1 MRHQKAHRKLG
12 RTSEH
17 RMSLLRNLAV
27 SLINSREER
36 IVTTLPKA
44 KELRPFVERAIT
56 LSRKAN
62 NLEGDNTGP
71 RALHLRRQAAGF
83 FHAGNMQHSALN
95 GKRGQLRLPR
105 TAGVAALKR
114 LFDELGERYK
124 DRPGGY
130 TRIFKLGRRAGDNA
144 ELAIIELVD
153 NQSERD
159 AVEAAKKR
167 KSTGAKKKKGAE
179 TRRAEGAKAGDRA
192 AERAAAEPAAKPAE
206 KTEAVKASEESAG
219 EAAADT
225 DATAEAAAVP
235 ETAADTTA
243 EAVAVDTGEPEPPA
257 VEET

>member
-17 RMSLLRNLAV
+17 RMSMLRNLAV
-27 SLINSREER
+27 SLINSHEER

-56 LSRKAN
+56 LSRRAN
-62 NLEGDNTGP
+62 GLEGDNAGP

-83 FHAGNMQHSALN
+83 FHAGNTQASALT

-153 NQSERD
+153 NKAERE
-159 AVEAAKKR
+159 AVEAVKKR
-167 KSTGAKKKKGAE
+167 KATDSKKKKGAE
-179 TRRAEGAKAGDRA
+179 TKKTEGAKVADRSGA
-192 AERAAAEPAAKPAE
+192 APKEATEPVAKSAE
-206 KTEAVKASEESAG
+206 KTDAVKVS
-219 EAAADT
+219 
-225 DATAEAAAVP
+225 
-235 ETAADTTA
+235 
-243 EAVAVDTGEPEPPA
+243 
-257 VEET
+257 